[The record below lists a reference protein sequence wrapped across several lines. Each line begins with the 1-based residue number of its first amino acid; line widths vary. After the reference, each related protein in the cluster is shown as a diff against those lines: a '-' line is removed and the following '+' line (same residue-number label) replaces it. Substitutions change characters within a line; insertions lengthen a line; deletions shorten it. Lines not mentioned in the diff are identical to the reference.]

1 MFFITVL
8 ALLLVISILPIPGNI
23 ETKIVL
29 SGSMEPEIR
38 TGSVV
43 VIKKIDTYEIGDIV
57 TFGED
62 TKENV
67 PTTHRII
74 EARLQ
79 DGKPVYATKGDAN
92 EDVDTR
98 EVRAEDVI
106 GKVFLDIPF
115 FGYALAFA
123 KKPMG
128 FTLLIII
135 PALIIMFDEGK
146 KIYLEI
152 RRMKKKKEEEEKAI
166 VQ

>member
-79 DGKPVYATKGDAN
+79 D
-92 EDVDTR
+92 
-98 EVRAEDVI
+98 
-106 GKVFLDIPF
+106 
-115 FGYALAFA
+115 
-123 KKPMG
+123 
-128 FTLLIII
+128 
-135 PALIIMFDEGK
+135 
-146 KIYLEI
+146 
-152 RRMKKKKEEEEKAI
+152 
-166 VQ
+166 